1 MRAQGSVQNRIPN
14 SPSFKQGVL
23 TMAYM
28 PKLNRIAGACALLL
42 MINNQVSAEETQ
54 LSPVVVTG
62 EKGTGYVAKSA
73 MIAGPGGT
81 QDVDL
86 KDLPASVTVITR
98 DLLDDKQVKVMS
110 EAVRLDASIG
120 DYYSPVG
127 YYENLYI
134 RGFPLDAA
142 TSFRVNG
149 LTVTGEQN
157 FAFENKERMEIL
169 KGVSALEVGA
179 ASPGGIVNFVTKRPK
194 EVTSFTV
201 GTGERG
207 TAYTAVDYGTFFD
220 EAKTLGIR
228 VNAAH
233 EDIRPFVA
241 GAEGKRD
248 FASLAV
254 DAKIS
259 NKTKVEFDFE
269 YQNKSERSVP
279 GLMMLGD
286 TNPTFPNVKPDIMLG
301 YYSWVP
307 PTQIISTN
315 ASLKINH
322 EIDSTTRSFFNLGHS
337 EVKINDQSLYAY
349 GGGSK
354 TCYNFCADGSYDTYD
369 FRSVG
374 EIHRND
380 QIQIGLSGKD
390 QILGNQHQWTIG
402 LDELIRSVYK
412 GASVYGSD
420 PTYITN
426 PNNLTPNGFGNLY
439 QAVSTN
445 PTASTYSTGPIY
457 KILDHQQT
465 SVFLNDQIELNKITK
480 LFVGLRS
487 MYMQQT
493 AYQVTDGNQFAQ
505 LNKLWNLPQVGVTFE
520 ITPKLTTY
528 ASYSKGVEPGT
539 IALADSFTNRSVM
552 PPKKTQQIEMGS
564 KYQVDPESL
573 LTIAAFEM
581 KRPNEFSLPSNY
593 FTQSL
598 NWDGLYTLYQQGTV
612 TNRGVEFSL
621 AKKITNRLNL
631 LTSGMYIQ
639 AKQSGVQ
646 IDPVIDP
653 TQNGAQAIGIPHWRG
668 TAHLDYLI
676 PDYEKLSVQGSWTYS
691 SSKPVDLQDT
701 VRAPGYHR
709 FDAGAKYVER
719 IGKSQATFRLYVENI
734 FNKFY
739 WRDVSQ
745 SFGSNFLYP
754 GAPRIMRAT
763 ATFDF

>member
-1 MRAQGSVQNRIPN
+1 
-14 SPSFKQGVL
+14 
-23 TMAYM
+23 M

-120 DYYSPVG
+120 DYYSPIG

-248 FASLAV
+248 FASIAV

-279 GLMMLGD
+279 ALMLLGGPLVTLD
-286 TNPTFPNVKPDIMLG
+286 QAGTSVASITNTPTSFPQISPSTMLG

-307 PTQIISTN
+307 PTQTQ
-315 ASLKINH
+315 SLNSQLKVSH
-322 EIDSTTRSFFNLGHS
+322 EIEDNLKTFFQVGFS
-337 EVKINDQSLYAY
+337 KVRINDQSLYANGCTINTNPIQY
-349 GGGSK
+349 
-354 TCYNFCADGSYDTYD
+354 YLNFCPGGLNQPPAGTYDAYD
-369 FRSVG
+369 FRSLG
-374 EIHRND
+374 ETHQN
-380 QIQIGLSGKD
+380 IQTQMGVSGKSNW
-390 QILGNQHQWTIG
+390 LNMKNEWTIG
-402 LDELIRSVYK
+402 LSELVRTVYK
-412 GASVYGSD
+412 GQSIYGGDS
-420 PTYITN
+420 Y
-426 PNNLTPNGFGNLY
+426 LYPNGPDNIFSPSNSLSPSSQSPGTL
-439 QAVSTN
+439 
-445 PTASTYSTGPIY
+445 Y
-457 KILDHQQT
+457 KILDHKQ
-465 SVFLNDQIELNKITK
+465 SSLFLNDQIQPYESVKIFGGLRIMKMSQIAYDVTNGNEYDRLNKWWAT
-480 LFVGLRS
+480 
-487 MYMQQT
+487 
-493 AYQVTDGNQFAQ
+493 
-505 LNKLWNLPQVGVTFE
+505 PQVGATVSL
-520 ITPKLTTY
+520 TPKTNVY

-539 IALADSFTNRSVM
+539 IAISDSFSNKSVM
-552 PPKKTQQIEMGS
+552 PVKQTEQIETGIKHS
-564 KYQVDPESL
+564 LNSESL
-573 LTIAAFEM
+573 VTLSVFQM
-581 KRPNEFSLPSNY
+581 KRPNEFSVPDFSNPY
-593 FTQSL
+593 YYILMQ
-598 NWDGLYTLYQQGTV
+598 DGTV
-612 TNRGVEFSL
+612 INRGIEASIFQ
-621 AKKITNRLNL
+621 KITNRLNFMGSSMYL
-631 LTSGMYIQ
+631 RATQTGVTSDT
-639 AKQSGVQ
+639 S
-646 IDPVIDP
+646 
-653 TQNGAQAIGIPHWRG
+653 QNGAQAIGIPNWRA

-676 PDYEKLSVQGSWTYS
+676 PEYEKLSVQGSWTYS
-691 SSKPVDLQDT
+691 SSKPVDLQNSL
-701 VRAPGYHR
+701 RAPGYHR
-709 FDAGAKYVER
+709 FDAGAKYVEK
-719 IGKSQATFRLYVENI
+719 IGNSQATFRLNIENV
-734 FNKFY
+734 FNTFY

-745 SFGSNFLYP
+745 SFGANFLYP
-754 GAPRIMRAT
+754 GAPRIIRAT

>member
-1 MRAQGSVQNRIPN
+1 
-14 SPSFKQGVL
+14 
-23 TMAYM
+23 MAYM

-134 RGFPLDAA
+134 RGFQLDPAS
-142 TSFRVNG
+142 SFRVNG

-228 VNAAH
+228 INAAH
-233 EDIRPFVA
+233 ENIRPYVA

-248 FASLAV
+248 FASIAV

-259 NKTKVEFDFE
+259 NKTKIEFDFE

-279 GLMMLGD
+279 ALMMLGGGYAILD
-286 TNPTFPNVKPDIMLG
+286 SNKTPIGSGTSPISFPNVSPDIMLG
-301 YYSWVP
+301 RYSWVP
-307 PTQIISTN
+307 PTETISTN
-315 ASLKINH
+315 ASLKVTH
-322 EIDSTTRSFFNLGHS
+322 ELDSSLKTFLNLGHS
-337 EVKINDQSLYAY
+337 EVKINDQSLYAA
-349 GGGSK
+349 GCTASNGSSGYFYY
-354 TCYNFCADGSYDTYD
+354 TNFCPNGNYDAWD
-369 FRSVG
+369 FRSIG
-374 EIHRND
+374 EIRKND
-380 QIQIGLSGKD
+380 QIQTGLTGNN
-390 QILGNQHQWTIG
+390 QWLGMKHSWTIG
-402 LDELIRSVYK
+402 IDELIRTVYK
-412 GASVYGSD
+412 GNSIYYVMGTD
-420 PTYITN
+420 
-426 PNNLTPNGFGNLY
+426 NLT
-439 QAVSTN
+439 QASNIT
-445 PTASTYSTGPIY
+445 PTPMDSGVVY
-457 KILDHQQT
+457 KILDHSQ
-465 SVFLNDQIELNKITK
+465 SSLFLNDQVDINNQAKLFAGLRVMQMRQKAYDVTAGNAYAELNKWW
-480 LFVGLRS
+480 V
-487 MYMQQT
+487 
-493 AYQVTDGNQFAQ
+493 
-505 LNKLWNLPQVGVTFE
+505 LPQLGLSYSL
-520 ITPKLTTY
+520 TPKITNY
-528 ASYSKGVEPGT
+528 ISYSEGVEPGT
-539 IALADSFTNRSVM
+539 IALVDSFTNQSVM
-552 PPKKTQQIEMGS
+552 PPKKTQQYEMGS
-564 KYQVDPESL
+564 KYAINPDSL
-573 LTIAAFEM
+573 LTFALFQM
-581 KRPNEFSLPSNY
+581 KRPNEFALYDTTTN
-593 FTQSL
+593 
-598 NWDGLYTLYQQGTV
+598 DGRYKLYQEGTV
-612 TNRGVEFSL
+612 TNRGVEVSL
-621 AKKITNRLNL
+621 AQKLTNRLNL
-631 LTSGMYIQ
+631 LASAMYLR
-639 AKQSGVQ
+639 ADQSGAVT
-646 IDPVIDP
+646 DP
-653 TQNGAQAIGIPHWRG
+653 TQNGKQAIGIPHWRSIVN
-668 TAHLDYLI
+668 ADYLI
-676 PDYEKLSVQGSWTYS
+676 PNYERLSVQGSWTYS
-691 SSKPVDLQDT
+691 SGKPIDLQNT
-701 VRAPGYHR
+701 MQAPSYNK
-709 FDAGAKYVER
+709 FDAGLKYLDRV
-719 IGKSQATFRLYVENI
+719 GKSQATYRLFVENV

-745 SFGSNFLYP
+745 SFGANMLYP